1 MAYKLIH
8 RDTAQELRFPNR
20 RAAEQYADRFGGG
33 LDRWIVELA
42 CSDVPLHRVRRAV
55 P

>member
-8 RDTAQELRFPNR
+8 RETAQELRFPNR

-33 LDRWIVELA
+33 LDRWIVEQA
-42 CSDVPLHRVRRAV
+42 GADVPVYQVRRAV